1 MRFAPLRLPIIEG
14 LGGKSKDLE
23 LKELHDA
30 SLAAIRFD
38 WATRTCHFDFSGSP
52 KSDVP
57 FSLVFNAVAELVLPA
72 AFPWGP
78 SVSVLEAKVS
88 GIGRYEIEMQS
99 GDTITVVAPNHSFK
113 PTR

>member
-1 MRFAPLRLPIIEG
+1 MKL
-14 LGGKSKDLE
+14 D

-30 SLAAIRFD
+30 SLTAVRFD

-52 KSDVP
+52 KVTFP

-78 SVSVLEAKVS
+78 SVSVLKAKVS
-88 GIGRYEIEMQS
+88 VAGRYEIEMQS